1 VPEPENQKRNTY
13 AQIARYSELG
23 FIIPAA
29 VLVGWLFGALLAKW
43 LGHDWLK
50 PAGIILGTIA
60 GFVQMIRMAM
70 SASKEQS

>member
-1 VPEPENQKRNTY
+1 MSEPGEQKRNTY
-13 AQIARYSELG
+13 AQIARYTELG

-29 VLVGWLFGALLAKW
+29 VLVGWLFGALLARW
-43 LGHDWLK
+43 LGMPWLK

-70 SASKEQS
+70 SAANEQR

>member
-1 VPEPENQKRNTY
+1 MPDSFEQKRNTY
-13 AQIARYSELG
+13 AQIARYTELG

-29 VLVGWLFGALLAKW
+29 VLVGWLFGALLARW
-43 LGHDWLK
+43 LVMPWVK

-70 SASKEQS
+70 SAFNEQR